1 MGIDEN
7 LITSTDLF
15 STIAQIAGVSTSEI
29 HDSKSF
35 KSLLSQ
41 SETIRNYQYSEKDD
55 GTNNLWTI
63 SNGGYKLLKNAN
75 GNDEFY
81 NLNNDPYEQN
91 NLLSGT
97 LTTTENS
104 IKTELETEL
113 NNIRN

>member
-1 MGIDEN
+1 M
-7 LITSTDLF
+7 
-15 STIAQIAGVSTSEI
+15 

-41 SETIRNYQYSEKDD
+41 SETIRDFQYCEKDD

-63 SNGGYKLLKNAN
+63 SNGGYKLLKNVN

-91 NLLSGT
+91 NLITLWNIQHTANKFNKSIIMSG
-97 LTTTENS
+97 
-104 IKTELETEL
+104 
-113 NNIRN
+113 